1 MKAYKRFN
9 KDMTCK
15 GFQYEEGKTYE
26 TDNAVLCNAGFHAC
40 ENPLDCSSYYSPA
53 ESVIREVELED
64 VSPDRQEDSKV
75 VAKKIT
81 IGAKL
86 DVMGLCKAHFEY
98 VTSKCTVKK
107 GGENLYNTAVSAG
120 SKGSAAAGYKG
131 SAAAGDWG
139 SAATGESGS
148 AAAGYKGSAA
158 AGTNGSAAAGDWGS
172 AAAGTNGSAAAG
184 DWGSAAAGN
193 WGSAAAGYK
202 GSAATGE
209 SGSAAAGY
217 KGSAAAGYKGSA
229 AAGDWGSAAAGTNG
243 SAAAGESGI
252 ACVRGGKAKGGI
264 GCLLVIAETDDA
276 GNATGKYAAGIVD
289 GKTLKPD
296 TWYACC
302 NGEFVEAG
310 NE

>member
-9 KDMTCK
+9 KDMTCN

-40 ENPLDCSSYYSPA
+40 ENPLDCSSYYFPA

-64 VSPDRQEDSKV
+64 VSPDRQGDSKV

-107 GGENLYNTAVSAG
+107 GGENLDNTAVSAG
-120 SKGSAAAGYKG
+120 NSGSAAAGYNGSAAAGYNGSAAAGNRG

-139 SAATGESGS
+139 SAA
-148 AAAGYKGSAA
+148 AGY
-158 AGTNGSAAAGDWGS
+158 NGSAAAGDWGS
-172 AAAGTNGSAAAG
+172 AAAGDWGSAAAGNSGSAAAG
-184 DWGSAAAGN
+184 DWGSAAAGEN
-193 WGSAAAGYK
+193 
-202 GSAATGE
+202 
-209 SGSAAAGY
+209 
-217 KGSAAAGYKGSA
+217 
-229 AAGDWGSAAAGTNG
+229 
-243 SAAAGESGI
+243 GI
-252 ACVRGGKAKGGI
+252 ACVRGGKVKGGI
-264 GCLLVIAETDDA
+264 GCLLAIAEMDRY